1 MDSARAY
8 ANLRGKERKKQTNE
22 ADETKR
28 NVRQS
33 ARHSVSSHILTRIMI
48 LILRLPPWDQGIGVL
63 GGLKG
68 SDKGPGEFSSSE
80 DSNRNNLKEVLS
92 LAAQALPCL
101 ALTPG
106 LGEGGEILGK
116 VRSAYLGSQTK
127 TESIGEPCGRVVKDA
142 AEGQDTKVSH
152 QGPLRHL
159 P

>member
-1 MDSARAY
+1 MSLSLFTMWPSPLMSQRVVSKPSTPTGPRAWI
-8 ANLRGKERKKQTNE
+8 LLVLMPTCEEKKERNE

-80 DSNRNNLKEVLS
+80 ESNRNYTKEVLS
-92 LAAQALPCL
+92 LAAPSLALP
-101 ALTPG
+101 
-106 LGEGGEILGK
+106 
-116 VRSAYLGSQTK
+116 
-127 TESIGEPCGRVVKDA
+127 
-142 AEGQDTKVSH
+142 
-152 QGPLRHL
+152 
-159 P
+159 